1 MTPSARLLARNT
13 ALNLLAQI
21 LPLLVAVA
29 AVPPVIAHLGTERFG
44 LLGVAWVFL
53 SYFTYLDLG
62 LSRAVTRFAAD
73 ALARNRTEEV
83 SRIARTATA
92 IQLGI
97 GAAGALVVVF
107 AAPLLSYLLFKQD
120 SKSVEEAA
128 ATFRILAAGIPI
140 VLLSATFRG
149 VLEAAQ
155 RFDLLTAVTVPA
167 SSFNYALP
175 FLGAHLGWGI
185 PTIVG
190 GLVAGRAAVLLTYVL
205 LSLKVAPES
214 LRPRAP
220 EKGRAKSLLYFG
232 AWTSVSNV
240 LSPVFDGLD
249 RVLLGALHGIGAVGA
264 YTVPQEIV
272 LRTRILPT
280 SLAATLFPAF
290 SSWSAVDQR
299 SRLEVYYSR
308 SWRLLLCVM
317 VPLALTAIALS
328 PDLFRWW
335 LGERY
340 AADSVTAFQLLA
352 VGMVFNAMAY
362 VPFAYLHG
370 ANRPDLPGKFHLF
383 ELAVFVGLALWAM
396 PRWGAVGA
404 AAAWTARTALD
415 TALLFA
421 AARRL
426 GTEAGALRS
435 RALWRRRVSI
445 AYALFLLLTVPA
457 VTSMPTAAYRLAGG
471 ALLGSLAAVGLW
483 SLNFDAGERRR
494 LVELILRRS

>member
-1 MTPSARLLARNT
+1 MTLSARLLARNT
-13 ALNLLAQI
+13 ALNLVAQT

-29 AVPPVIAHLGTERFG
+29 AVPPVIAHLGTEGFG

-53 SYFTYLDLG
+53 NYFTYLDLG

-73 ALARNRTEEV
+73 ALARNRPKEV
-83 SRIARTATA
+83 AEIVRTATA

-107 AAPLLSYLLFKQD
+107 AAPVLSSLLFKQD
-120 SKSVEEAA
+120 SKSVVEAA
-128 ATFRILAAGIPI
+128 LTFRILAAGIPI

-155 RFDLLTAVTVPA
+155 RFDLLTAITVPA

-175 FLGAHLGWGI
+175 LLGAHFGWGI
-185 PTIVG
+185 PAIVG
-190 GLVAGRAAVLLTYVL
+190 GLVAGRVTVLLTYVL
-205 LSLKVAPES
+205 LSLKVAPGTIR
-214 LRPRAP
+214 LRAP
-220 EKGRAKSLLYFG
+220 EKGRVKSLLCFG

-240 LSPVFDGLD
+240 LSPIFDGLD
-249 RVLLGALHGIGAVGA
+249 RLLLGALHGIGAVGA

-280 SLAATLFPAF
+280 SLATTLFPAF
-290 SSWSAVDQR
+290 SSWSAIDQR

-317 VPLALTAIALS
+317 FPLAVTAIALS
-328 PDLFRWW
+328 PDGFRWW
-335 LGERY
+335 LGESY
-340 AADSVTAFQLLA
+340 AADSVAAFQLLA
-352 VGMVFNAMAY
+352 VGMIFNAMAY

-370 ANRPDLPGKFHLF
+370 VNRPDLPAKFHLL
-383 ELAVFVGLALWAM
+383 ELAVFLGLALWAM

-404 AAAWTARTALD
+404 AAAWTARAAVD
-415 TALLFA
+415 AALLFT

-426 GTEAGALRS
+426 GPAAGDVGS
-435 RALWRRRVSI
+435 RAMGRHRISM
-445 AYALFLLLTVPA
+445 AYALSLLLIVPTVI
-457 VTSMPTAAYRLAGG
+457 SMPTVTYRLAGG
-471 ALLGSLAAVGLW
+471 VLLGSISAAGLW
-483 SLNFDAGERRR
+483 SLTFDASERRR
-494 LVELILRRS
+494 LVELIFRRT